1 MRVNQKKRSLWL
13 MFGFIAMFIWTM
25 TMGLTAMA
33 QPALSCG
40 AGAMPEGTDIL
51 SQYSSWQEFSDS
63 LGLLVCNYAVGSS
76 AGFAINVEYR
86 CPSETTDTWIGIT
99 FDHGDEEIGRGA
111 DFLHMLK
118 SGSFTSFAGQFNTRE
133 RYWWLKDDRTIV
145 KIIMFS
151 NGGLTVDDIRTTL
164 AEPLADNHNPGPR
177 TCSSA
182 PPPGGGNNPP
192 VINSLNASN
201 SNPEVGEEV
210 NITVNATDPDGDNL
224 FYKWWLNGSL
234 TSASTPSVNFT
245 PAESGTVSIT
255 VEVFDGNGGTVTR
268 EISIEVEGCPTTS
281 SIPLAIHPQQASC
294 PNELSVDLEMSPNN
308 PDAGE
313 ITTFTA
319 EVEGAENP
327 SQVNYKWSIN
337 GFDQGVN
344 SPVVQWTAECGDWSV
359 QVEVTEGSRSASD
372 SVSVIPRVEDLNV
385 TLSQSTA
392 NPREGETVTFAA
404 NVTGGCEDY
413 TYEWI
418 TDGNSTSATA
428 PSVNWNN
435 PSSGSHN
442 ISVIVRDSTGKSASD
457 SLSFSVSARQSSDT
471 DVQILIDNDPLNSG
485 EKKTITLTSD
495 EAKELKIKC
504 ENLEGAISLFFL
516 RNIGIAERAN
526 MDLPI
531 MTSGAVTMLLLAEQ
545 EDFLQAQVFCEA
557 LKNINQPASQALLR
571 LQQPAQ
577 LLPPLSLQVE
587 IQEGAAEFEVEHTSL
602 NLNVET
608 GTTNISSNGTGNF
621 VVGYSPQTQESVV
634 GSFQGSV
641 QVLPKNNGNPVTLNA
656 GQKVEV
662 DQTSIGPVT
671 SIDRSGSPS
680 PGSDAS
686 ISEALDTNN
695 NSVLDES
702 EVRVAIT
709 MWILGETVPGTGQTI
724 SDPMM
729 RELISM
735 WILGT
740 PVASSARPA
749 SAQSFAVNHI
759 RIASS
764 DSTSR
769 TIELRGHQIASAQVQ
784 VFDLSGN
791 LLINEHTS
799 NGLVRFKLINSEG
812 QRLANGVY
820 LYVVRARGY
829 TGELWQS
836 EVRKFVIL
844 N

>member
-1 MRVNQKKRSLWL
+1 MPVNQQKRPLWL
-13 MFGFIAMFIWTM
+13 MFGFIAMFIWAM
-25 TMGLTAMA
+25 TIGLTATA
-33 QPALSCG
+33 QPTLNCG

-118 SGSFTSFAGQFNTRE
+118 SGSFTSFAGQFNSRE

-151 NGGLTVDDIRTTL
+151 NGGLTVDDVRTTL
-164 AEPLADNHNPGPR
+164 AEPLANNHNPGPR
-177 TCSSA
+177 TCSSSS
-182 PPPGGGNNPP
+182 GGGNNDP

-201 SNPEVGEEV
+201 SNPDVGEEV
-210 NITVNATDPDGDNL
+210 NISVNATDPDGDNL

-234 TSASTPSVNFT
+234 TSASTPSVNLT
-245 PAESGTVSIT
+245 PQESGAFTVK
-255 VEVFDGNGGTVTR
+255 VEVSDGNGGTATR
-268 EISIEVEGCPTTS
+268 EITIEAEGCPTTT
-281 SIPLAIHPQQASC
+281 SIPLAIQPQQASC
-294 PNELSVDLEMSPNN
+294 PNELSVDLDMSPAN
-308 PDAGE
+308 PDVGE
-313 ITTFTA
+313 VITFTA
-319 EVEGAENP
+319 EVEGAETPGN
-327 SQVNYKWSIN
+327 VNYKWSIN

-359 QVEVTEGSRSASD
+359 QVEVAEGSESASD
-372 SVSVIPRVEDLNV
+372 SVSVSPREEELRV

-392 NPREGETVTFAA
+392 TPREGETITFSA
-404 NVTGGCEDY
+404 NVTGGCTDY
-413 TYEWI
+413 SYEWI

-435 PSSGSHN
+435 PSPGSHN
-442 ISVIVRDSTGKSASD
+442 ISVVVKDSTGKSASD
-457 SLSFSVSARQSSDT
+457 SLSFSVLARQSSDT
-471 DVQILIDNDPLNSG
+471 DVQILVDDDPLNPG
-485 EKKTITLTSD
+485 EKKTITLTGD

-504 ENLEGAISLFFL
+504 ENLDVAIDLFFM
-516 RNIGIAERAN
+516 RNIGVAKSEE
-526 MDLPI
+526 MQLPNI
-531 MTSGAVTMLLLAEQ
+531 TGLSVTMVLLAEQ
-545 EDFLQAQVFCEA
+545 EDFLRAQAFCEA
-557 LKNINQPASQALLR
+557 LNKVNQPASQALLM

-577 LLPPLSLQVE
+577 QLPSLTFQVE
-587 IQEGAAEFEVEHTSL
+587 VQEGAAEFEVEHASL

-608 GTTNISSNGTGNF
+608 GTTNVNSNGTSTF
-621 VVGYSPQTQESVV
+621 VVGYDPQTQESIV
-634 GSFQGSV
+634 GSFQSSV
-641 QVLPKNNGNPVTLNA
+641 QVLPKNNGSPVTLNA

-662 DQTSIGPVT
+662 DQTSIGPVS
-671 SIDRSGSPS
+671 SIDRSGSPG

-695 NSVLDES
+695 NGVLDES
-702 EVRVAIT
+702 EVRAAIT

-724 SDPMM
+724 NDPAM

-740 PVASSARPA
+740 PVASSARTA
-749 SAQSFAVNHI
+749 SAQSFAV
-759 RIASS
+759 RGVRVASPTP
-764 DSTSR
+764 TSR
-769 TIELRGHQIASAQVQ
+769 SIELQGHQIASAQVQ

-791 LLINEHTS
+791 LIIQEHSS
-799 NGLVRFKLINSEG
+799 NGLVRFNMVSSNGK
-812 QRLANGVY
+812 RLANGVY
-820 LYVVRARGY
+820 LYVVRAKGY
-829 TGELWQS
+829 SGERWQS